1 MIMRKCDIIITG
13 TLAGPECPDIF
24 LLKGTKQMF
33 LSTILEAVM
42 LVCFAA
48 AWPASIYKSWV
59 SRTRKGKSLTFML
72 IVLVGYAAG
81 IAKVLVSDKVGLLII
96 PYTINTMLVTCDLI
110 LYYRNYRIDEGKAS
124 A

>member
-1 MIMRKCDIIITG
+1 MPG
-13 TLAGPECPDIF
+13 YF